1 MTKST
6 SYGLTYKSIILAA
19 GFLLTL
25 SASGVSYAAE
35 ENVIKLENEVTIKT
49 SVVVTFPTQPNTS
62 GGYTTDH
69 GEGGMISLP
78 NPPGSGD
85 TIIVGGVKD
94 NPPPYTTILV
104 STPGSFSLDSNE
116 YSITVGDTLDTV
128 ALFKS
133 TQDSVQTI
141 KSQVIY
147 FSKNPEIAQVDSQG
161 NITGIHPGLTQ
172 ITAWYQGQQF
182 TAPVLVVNSYLS
194 H

>member
-1 MTKST
+1 M
-6 SYGLTYKSIILAA
+6 
-19 GFLLTL
+19 
-25 SASGVSYAAE
+25 SYAAE
-35 ENVIKLENEVTIKT
+35 ENVIKLENEVSINT
-49 SVVVTFPTQPNTS
+49 SVVFTSPTQQNTS

-69 GEGGMISLP
+69 GEGGVISLP
-78 NPPGSGD
+78 NPPGSTD

-94 NPPPYTTILV
+94 NQPPYTTIPV
-104 STPGSFSLDSNE
+104 FTPGSFYLDSDE

-133 TQDSVQTI
+133 TPESIQTI
-141 KSQVIY
+141 NSQVFY
-147 FSKNPEIAQVDSQG
+147 FSKNPDIAQVDSQG

-182 TAPVLVVNSYLS
+182 TASVLVVNPYVA